1 MTYKYLCKKCG
12 TKKELEY
19 PMGSAP
25 KVMVCPCGGSMEQD
39 FLGKLKSIQTD
50 LPEDYK
56 ELKKIVEYITKFY
69 CDLTATELIV
79 PTNKTYK
86 LFKEKYP
93 HVSIVFGTHKIDE
106 VNL

>member
-25 KVMVCPCGGSMEQD
+25 KIMLFPCGGRMEQD

-50 LPEDYK
+50 LPESYKALSEYAPQDYGDDDTMSAM
-56 ELKKIVEYITKFY
+56 L
-69 CDLTATELIV
+69 
-79 PTNKTYK
+79 NMN
-86 LFKEKYP
+86 
-93 HVSIVFGTHKIDE
+93 S
-106 VNL
+106 

>member
-25 KVMVCPCGGSMEQD
+25 KVMVCLCGGSMVQD

-56 ELKKIVEYITKFY
+56 ACSDYHSVDYD
-69 CDLTATELIV
+69 CDDDKMQAMLDGEIGL
-79 PTNKTYK
+79 
-86 LFKEKYP
+86 
-93 HVSIVFGTHKIDE
+93 
-106 VNL
+106 

>member
-25 KVMVCPCGGSMEQD
+25 KIMLCHCGGRMEQD

-50 LPEDYK
+50 LPESYKALSEYAPQDYGDDDTMSAM
-56 ELKKIVEYITKFY
+56 L
-69 CDLTATELIV
+69 
-79 PTNKTYK
+79 NMN
-86 LFKEKYP
+86 
-93 HVSIVFGTHKIDE
+93 S
-106 VNL
+106 